1 MQESKN
7 ILLILEDKL
16 NTIGG
21 VQKYNKALINIVKNN
36 FKNINIDVFL
46 PLFTEINEHEQYNE
60 INNIYVNNFSIK
72 NKYINQLL
80 IPFYAR
86 HGIKEIIKQNN
97 YNLVID
103 STGIYFKYL
112 SKLNNYFLIQHNSF
126 EAYQFKL
133 QKTFT
138 SFLKRTIKILFGAR
152 FPFNKTKNIIL
163 FDEKNKEEYQKLFK
177 NPNQN
182 ITCISLSSK
191 YKSNIENIWNRKNII
206 FFGRFSNQKNI
217 KELININN
225 NINKIDFYGST
236 EQSKYSQDVFKI
248 LKENNWYKGVL
259 NENNL
264 YTTINKYKFSINY
277 SLFEGFP
284 FSVIES
290 LACGVPVIIRDS
302 FTSASFLT
310 SYDKRLLIPKNAT
323 TKEAIQQIN
332 SLLNLNDEE
341 YYKLCE
347 KALRFFEENLSYEVF
362 EKRWLEIFNKFLN

>member
-191 YKSNIENIWNRKNII
+191 YKSNIENI
-206 FFGRFSNQKNI
+206 
-217 KELININN
+217 
-225 NINKIDFYGST
+225 
-236 EQSKYSQDVFKI
+236 
-248 LKENNWYKGVL
+248 
-259 NENNL
+259 
-264 YTTINKYKFSINY
+264 
-277 SLFEGFP
+277 
-284 FSVIES
+284 
-290 LACGVPVIIRDS
+290 
-302 FTSASFLT
+302 
-310 SYDKRLLIPKNAT
+310 
-323 TKEAIQQIN
+323 
-332 SLLNLNDEE
+332 
-341 YYKLCE
+341 
-347 KALRFFEENLSYEVF
+347 
-362 EKRWLEIFNKFLN
+362 